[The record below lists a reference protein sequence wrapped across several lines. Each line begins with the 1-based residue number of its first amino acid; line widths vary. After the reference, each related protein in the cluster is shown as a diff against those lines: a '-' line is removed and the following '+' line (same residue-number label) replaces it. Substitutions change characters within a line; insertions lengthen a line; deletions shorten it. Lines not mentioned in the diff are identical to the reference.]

1 LAETQPN
8 LLADAI
14 NEARERLAKELSSQ
28 AEQLQKLVESVTELR
43 QRHERTTEEAEQQW
57 QALARV
63 EASVPRVSPETVLEN
78 VLGAVRN
85 LMTCTLPE
93 QVLQVLAEEAAQ
105 WAVRAAVFDVRG
117 KAAWGAAAK
126 GFGPELTE
134 KVFRG
139 LVIPLNQ
146 GNPFRQV
153 CEIGGHVDTNVRAL
167 KKNRNVLEKLKPT
180 ADDPILLLPIRS
192 AGAVAAIFYADPGGK
207 GEPLPVNALKI
218 LSEFA
223 GAQLDRLMAL
233 SGGFSP
239 ESVGEESAPPPVA
252 DAPVEEVAVEAVVDV
267 PPAADVAPEVREEAV
282 ASETPTGESPAP
294 PAEVSAPAVEP
305 VVAEVESEPAP
316 PPPEK
321 ATAEDGTPLPLVDVA
336 PGEEVA
342 VVPAPEAQ
350 PEPEPAPADSDVSR
364 LSEAEQ
370 KIHKDARRFAKLLVS
385 EIELYNK
392 AKVADGRKNKD
403 VYKRLKTDIDRS
415 RQTFDKRFG
424 KTLGKEFDYFRD
436 ELVRILAASDST
448 ALGPEYPG
456 PSA

>member
-1 LAETQPN
+1 MAEAQPN

-28 AEQLQKLVESVTELR
+28 AEQLQKLVESVAELR
-43 QRHERTTEEAEQQW
+43 QRHERTTEGAEQQW
-57 QALARV
+57 EALARA

-78 VLGAVRN
+78 VLGAVRD

-93 QVLQVLAEEAAQ
+93 QVLQVLAEVAAQ

-267 PPAADVAPEVREEAV
+267 PPAADAAPEVREEAV

-305 VVAEVESEPAP
+305 VVAEVESELAP

-336 PGEEVA
+336 PAEEGA
-342 VVPAPEAQ
+342 VVAP
-350 PEPEPAPADSDVSR
+350 PEPEPGAAPVDSDVSP

-424 KTLGKEFDYFRD
+424 KTLGKEFDYFHD

>member
-1 LAETQPN
+1 LAEAQPN

-28 AEQLQKLVESVTELR
+28 AEQLQKLVESVAELR
-43 QRHERTTEEAEQQW
+43 QRHERTTEGAEQQW
-57 QALARV
+57 EALARA

-78 VLGAVRN
+78 VLGAVRD

-93 QVLQVLAEEAAQ
+93 QVLQVLAEVAAQ

-305 VVAEVESEPAP
+305 VVAEVESELAP

-336 PGEEVA
+336 PAEEGA
-342 VVPAPEAQ
+342 VVAP
-350 PEPEPAPADSDVSR
+350 PEPEPGAAPVDSDVSP

-424 KTLGKEFDYFRD
+424 KTLGKEFDYFHD

-456 PSA
+456 SSA

>member
-8 LLADAI
+8 LVADAI
-14 NEARERLAKELSSQ
+14 KEARERLAKDLASQ
-28 AEQLQKLVESVTELR
+28 AEQLQKLVENVAELR
-43 QRHERTTEEAEQQW
+43 QRQQQVTEEAEQQW
-57 QALARV
+57 EALARA
-63 EASVPRVSPETVLEN
+63 EASVPRVSPDTVLEN

-105 WAVRAAVFDVRG
+105 WDVRAAVFDVRG
-117 KAAWGAAAK
+117 KAAWGASAK

-139 LVIPLNQ
+139 LVIPLNRD
-146 GNPFRQV
+146 NPFRQV
-153 CEIGGHVDTNVRAL
+153 CEIGGHVD
-167 KKNRNVLEKLKPT
+167 
-180 ADDPILLLPIRS
+180 AD
-192 AGAVAAIFYADPGGK
+192 AVAAIFYADPGGK

-233 SGGFSP
+233 SGGFT
-239 ESVGEESAPPPVA
+239 GENVSEEAAPPPVA
-252 DAPVEEVAVEAVVDV
+252 DAPVEEGPVEAVVDAV
-267 PPAADVAPEVREEAV
+267 PAAEAVPEVREEVV
-282 ASETPTGESPAP
+282 ASETPAGESSVAT
-294 PAEVSAPAVEP
+294 AEVSGPAVEP
-305 VVAEVESEPAP
+305 VAAVVEAEPAP

-321 ATAEDGTPLPLVDVA
+321 ATAEEGTPLPPAGVA
-336 PGEEVA
+336 PAEEVA
-342 VVPAPEAQ
+342 AAPEQ
-350 PEPEPAPADSDVSR
+350 PPSAPLTSDVSL
-364 LSEAEQ
+364 LSEEDQ

-392 AKVADGRKNKD
+392 VKVVDGRKNKD
-403 VYKRLKTDIDRS
+403 LYKRLKSDIDRS

-424 KTLGKEFDYFRD
+424 KTYFHE
-436 ELVRILAASDST
+436 ELVRILAANDST

>member
-28 AEQLQKLVESVTELR
+28 AEQLQKLVESVAELR
-43 QRHERTTEEAEQQW
+43 QRHERTTEGAEQQW
-57 QALARV
+57 EALARA

-78 VLGAVRN
+78 VLGAVRD

-93 QVLQVLAEEAAQ
+93 QVLQVLAEVAAQ

-305 VVAEVESEPAP
+305 VVAEVESELAP

-336 PGEEVA
+336 PAEEGA
-342 VVPAPEAQ
+342 VVAP
-350 PEPEPAPADSDVSR
+350 PEPEPGAAPVDSDVSP

-424 KTLGKEFDYFRD
+424 KTLGKEFDYFHD